1 METGRRGPD
10 INDFDSIR
18 IGLASSKQIRD
29 WSSGEVTK
37 PETINYRTLKPE
49 RDGLFCERIFG
60 PDEGLG
66 VLLRQVQARPLQGH
80 HLRALRR
87 RGDAA
92 EGPPRAHGSHRPR
105 RSRSRTSGSSR
116 ASRAASGTSSTSLR
130 ASSRRSCTSRPR
142 SSRRSIA
149 RSGRRISPTSRTRS
163 PARASG
169 STSTATRRSPR
180 STIALRRRR
189 DYFAAGKEKNF
200 DEDDDFWGRGLSN
213 WAEESALPT
222 LEEVRGLGSGVFVQL
237 AKSIT
242 SEDPRRVRELV
253 RQTATREDRRIAPR
267 EVESVA
273 AAAVQIE
280 SALAPLRGEL
290 AKATG
295 SKKGAITKHLKKH
308 PGGAS
313 RPVPRCPRT
322 TQRLS
327 PTSRRRT
334 SRRLARSETGSSA
347 TCSPP
352 SIPTP
357 TPRTCASSRTTSA
370 SSRGRRR
377 TTSTRSAS
385 GR

>member
-1 METGRRGPD
+1 METSRRGPD

-60 PDEGLG
+60 PTKDWECYCGKYKRVRYKGIICERCG
-66 VLLRQVQARPLQGH
+66 VEVTRQKVRRERMGHIDLAAPVSHIWFFKGVPSRIGYLLDIA
-80 HLRALRR
+80 
-87 RGDAA
+87 
-92 EGPPRAHGSHRPR
+92 PRELEKVLYF
-105 RSRSRTSGSSR
+105 
-116 ASRAASGTSSTSLR
+116 AASIVTQVDREKRQEDLADLEDKVAGESERVYLDR
-130 ASSRRSCTSRPR
+130 DE
-142 SSRRSIA
+142 
-149 RSGRRISPTSRTRS
+149 
-163 PARASG
+163 
-169 STSTATRRSPR
+169 
-180 STIALRRRR
+180 ALSALDDRLARRR

-253 RQTATREDRRIAPR
+253 RQTATREDRRLAPR

-295 SKKGAITKHLKKH
+295 SKKGAITKHLKKVQEELLS
-308 PGGAS
+308 GAEMS
-313 RPVPRCPRT
+313 EEDAALVEGVEKKN
-322 TQRLS
+322 LEK
-327 PTSRRRT
+327 
-334 SRRLARSETGSSA
+334 AREVGSGCSA
-347 TCSPP
+347 TCSPR
-352 SIPTP
+352 SIPTW
-357 TPRTCASSRTTSA
+357 TRRTCASSRTTSA

-377 TTSTRSAS
+377 RTSTRSAS